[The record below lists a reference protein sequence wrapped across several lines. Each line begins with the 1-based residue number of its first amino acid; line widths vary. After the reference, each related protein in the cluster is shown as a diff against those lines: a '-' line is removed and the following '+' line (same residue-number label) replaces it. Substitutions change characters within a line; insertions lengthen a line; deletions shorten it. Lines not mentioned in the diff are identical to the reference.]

1 MKLHF
6 TEKII
11 VIACLLIALIAIGGY
26 SFAYFTTG
34 VYVDNKDGAN
44 VSAKTADLIK
54 VEYDSGSSSLNL
66 LDGYPGLATS
76 KNFTVKVTPTSYQ
89 KSATY
94 NIKLVINSNTFKVCR
109 DDNNTYTSSN
119 QCEKNAQELV
129 ATLTDNEGNTYKKDI
144 TSTKAGDEVLLFT
157 DTKSPTEETVYNYN
171 LKVEFKNTNADQ
183 NHNAS
188 KSLDA
193 ELKVEF

>member
-11 VIACLLIALIAIGGY
+11 LSICLLMSIVAIGGY
-26 SFAYFTTG
+26 SFAYYTS
-34 VYVDNKDGAN
+34 N
-44 VSAKTADLIK
+44 VSIEKGEDSHSSLTTADLIK
-54 VEYDSGSSSLNL
+54 VEYDSGSSNLSL
-66 LDGYPGLATS
+66 LDGYPGLS
-76 KNFTVKVTPTSYQ
+76 SDKNFTVKVTPTSYQ

-94 NIKLVINSNTFKVCR
+94 NIKLVINSNTFKVCK

-119 QCEKNAQELV
+119 QCVKNAQELV
-129 ATLTDNEGNTYKKDI
+129 VTLTDNEGNTHIKDI
-144 TSTKAGDEVLLFT
+144 TSAQVNDEILLFT
-157 DTKSPTEETVYNYN
+157 DTKSPTSATIYNYN